1 MPARVGVGRPPSLLG
16 SLPGSPQSRR
26 GRTLRS
32 FRGLVLLLLPLL
44 AAAQANEDPILARQ
58 RELRDLKR
66 QMDEN
71 RGKIEELRRK
81 EKNLGTLNQRLQ
93 KDKDLTARYLA
104 RLGEQERALLAD
116 LTAGQTELDRR
127 SVEHD
132 RMADALRR
140 RLRAYQR
147 ARDPQTAELLLS
159 SKSFSDLFA
168 RGALLARA
176 IQRDRTDLIWLRQ
189 QRDDLAM
196 DTSLLESRR
205 HGIQAMQEEKIREKG
220 RIEQKSER
228 ATQQIAQIRE
238 ERAAFESR
246 QKELA
251 RAEEQIRG
259 LLARLEE
266 ARRKSQKAGK
276 APGSSGPGI
285 SGRRGGLPWPAA
297 GKVIG
302 RFGVEL
308 HPRFGTK
315 VPSNGIDIAA
325 PAGTSVKSIA
335 SGVAEF
341 VDWLSGYGRCV
352 IVNHGGGFYSLY
364 AHCSRVLVANG
375 ERISEG
381 QKIAEVGD
389 TDSVKGNCLH
399 FEIRRGQEAMDPE
412 AWLK

>member
-1 MPARVGVGRPPSLLG
+1 MRRSRASRSPLTAGDRRRRAIRTFG
-16 SLPGSPQSRR
+16 SL
-26 GRTLRS
+26 
-32 FRGLVLLLLPLL
+32 FLLLLPLL
-44 AAAQANEDPILARQ
+44 VAAQASEDPISARQ

-66 QMDEN
+66 QMEEN

-81 EKNLGTLNQRLQ
+81 EKNLGVLNQRIQ

-104 RLGEQERALLAD
+104 RLGEQEHALLDD
-116 LTAGQTELDRR
+116 LTAGQTELERR
-127 SVEHD
+127 SSEHD
-132 RMADALRR
+132 RAADALRR

-147 ARDPQTAELLLS
+147 ARNPDTAELLLS
-159 SKSFSDLFA
+159 SKNFSEIFA

-176 IQRDRTDLIWLRQ
+176 IQRDRTDLIWMRQ

-196 DTSLLESRR
+196 ATSLLESRR
-205 HGIQAMQEEKIREKG
+205 HGIQALQEEKIREKG
-220 RIEQKSER
+220 RLDQKSER
-228 ATQQIAQIRE
+228 AAQQIEQIRK
-238 ERAAFESR
+238 ERTAFETR

-251 RAEEQIRG
+251 RSEEQIRG

-276 APGSSGPGI
+276 APGPSGPGI
-285 SGRRGGLPWPAA
+285 SGRQGGLLWPAA
-297 GKVIG
+297 GKVVG

-325 PAGTSVKSIA
+325 PAGTPVKSIA
-335 SGVAEF
+335 AGVAEF

-352 IVNHGGGFYSLY
+352 IVNHGGGYYSLY
-364 AHCSRVLVANG
+364 AHCSRVLVGNG
-375 ERISEG
+375 EKISEG

-389 TDSVKGNCLH
+389 TDSVKGTCLH